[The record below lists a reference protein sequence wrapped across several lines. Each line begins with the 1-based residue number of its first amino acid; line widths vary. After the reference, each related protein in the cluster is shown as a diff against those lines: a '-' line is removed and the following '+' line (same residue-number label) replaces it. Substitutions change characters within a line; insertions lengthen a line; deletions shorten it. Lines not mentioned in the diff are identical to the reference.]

1 MTHVVPLAIETG
13 AVDDL
18 AVHLGR
24 QVDMVVG
31 LRLHGEVGLL
41 GLRGERYALRAEAEV
56 VRFLTDDLQIR
67 SNAAASCACT
77 RTISKAVCSM
87 LSPFS
92 VGFVIEPAGA
102 IAAGTSDPTAS
113 RAPPE
118 GRTPAAPPHR
128 PAGRTAFHRYPHPA
142 AGSDASEIGAGGT
155 VHRASPHTA

>member
-1 MTHVVPLAIETG
+1 MTHAVPLAIETG

-24 QVDMVVG
+24 QLDMVVG

-87 LSPFS
+87 FSPFS
-92 VGFVIEPAGA
+92 VGFVIDPACCRSA
-102 IAAGTSDPTAS
+102 RRLFPT
-113 RAPPE
+113 R
-118 GRTPAAPPHR
+118 
-128 PAGRTAFHRYPHPA
+128 
-142 AGSDASEIGAGGT
+142 
-155 VHRASPHTA
+155 

>member
-24 QVDMVVG
+24 QLDMVVG

-77 RTISKAVCSM
+77 RTISKSRLFHVFSFLCRLCDRTCGRYCSRN
-87 LSPFS
+87 
-92 VGFVIEPAGA
+92 V
-102 IAAGTSDPTAS
+102 
-113 RAPPE
+113 
-118 GRTPAAPPHR
+118 
-128 PAGRTAFHRYPHPA
+128 
-142 AGSDASEIGAGGT
+142 
-155 VHRASPHTA
+155 